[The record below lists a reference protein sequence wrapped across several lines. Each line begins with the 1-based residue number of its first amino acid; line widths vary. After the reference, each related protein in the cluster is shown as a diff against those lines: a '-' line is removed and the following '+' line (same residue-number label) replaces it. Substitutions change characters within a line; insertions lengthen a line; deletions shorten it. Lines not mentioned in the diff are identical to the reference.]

1 MKLFGSTS
9 SAAPPFIGQAQFQ
22 EILRR
27 ANVVREF
34 FLPAD
39 RARWIDRRYTLG
51 RWDARALRP
60 HNTGVRLQ
68 EPYASGHGRT
78 PELDTQNDLGKLVR
92 SIAELRKI
100 PELAGVVLSRESLVG
115 SQQGTMPG
123 KRIQFG
129 LECPADGRYLDE
141 KAAARECYRALRRSL
156 FWAGYAVEH
165 PTTGFD
171 PSTGLAGLAA
181 WARTVLLRR
190 RRQIPRRWFLVLIPL
205 LFVGLGVGV
214 RSCLPNP
221 ATFFGTAVNTDS
233 LIVLYDKSA
242 SMEVY
247 LAQVRDETKK
257 LLEERSRRSGEQF
270 ADLIAYDQE
279 SASALEGLQPV
290 TADNIK
296 KITDFMNS
304 LIPGGRTNLAA
315 GMDLAA
321 EEVSRHGRKTT
332 LLIFTDG
339 EDKSI
344 PEMLKDK
351 DKILAKFKGVPIAV
365 HAVTPRLLAPG
376 ADPRPVTTDE
386 KTLRDF
392 CEAFNGQFGPT
403 KGVQ

>member
-9 SAAPPFIGQAQFQ
+9 SAAPPLIGQAQFR
-22 EILRR
+22 EVLRR

-39 RARWIDRRYTLG
+39 RARWVGRRYSLG
-51 RWDARALRP
+51 RWAARALRP
-60 HNTGVRLQ
+60 RNTGVRLQ
-68 EPYASGHGRT
+68 EPYACGPGQK
-78 PELDTQNDLGKLVR
+78 PEVDTQNDLGKLVQ
-92 SIAELRKI
+92 SVAELRKV

-129 LECPADGRYLDE
+129 LKCPSDGRYLDE
-141 KAAARECYRALRRSL
+141 KAAARECYRALRRGL
-156 FWAGYAVEH
+156 FRAGYTVEH

-190 RRQIPRRWFLVLIPL
+190 RQIPRRWFLVLIPL
-205 LFVGLGVGV
+205 LLVGLGVRG
-214 RSCLPNP
+214 CLPNP
-221 ATFFGTAVNTDS
+221 ATFFGTAIETDS

-247 LAQVRDETKK
+247 LAQVRDESKK
-257 LLEERSRRSGEQF
+257 LLEERSRRSGDQF

-279 SASALEGLQPV
+279 SASALDGLRPV
-290 TADNIK
+290 TADSIK
-296 KITDFMNS
+296 KITGFMNS

-351 DKILAKFKGVPIAV
+351 DKVLAKFKGVPITV
-365 HAVTPRLLAPG
+365 NAVTPRLLEPG

-386 KTLRDF
+386 KTLQDF
-392 CEAFNGQFGPT
+392 CKAFNGQFGPT
-403 KGVQ
+403 KGAK

>member
-1 MKLFGSTS
+1 
-9 SAAPPFIGQAQFQ
+9 
-22 EILRR
+22 
-27 ANVVREF
+27 
-34 FLPAD
+34 
-39 RARWIDRRYTLG
+39 
-51 RWDARALRP
+51 
-60 HNTGVRLQ
+60 
-68 EPYASGHGRT
+68 
-78 PELDTQNDLGKLVR
+78 
-92 SIAELRKI
+92 
-100 PELAGVVLSRESLVG
+100 
-115 SQQGTMPG
+115 MPG

-141 KAAARECYRALRRSL
+141 KAAARACYRALRRGL

-165 PTTGFD
+165 PTTGFV

-190 RRQIPRRWFLVLIPL
+190 RQISRRWFLLLIPL
-205 LFVGLGVGV
+205 LLVGLGVRG
-214 RSCLPNP
+214 CLPNP
-221 ATFFGTAVNTDS
+221 ATFFGIAVDRDS

-242 SMEVY
+242 SMEEY
-247 LAQVRDETKK
+247 LAQVRDESKK

-279 SASALEGLQPV
+279 SASALDGLQPV

-296 KITDFMNS
+296 KIMDFMNS
-304 LIPGGRTNLAA
+304 LIPGGWTNLAA

-351 DKILAKFKGVPIAV
+351 DKVLAKFKGVPITV
-365 HAVTPRLLAPG
+365 YAVTPRLLKPG
-376 ADPRPVTTDE
+376 ADARPATADE

-403 KGVQ
+403 KGAP

>member
-1 MKLFGSTS
+1 
-9 SAAPPFIGQAQFQ
+9 
-22 EILRR
+22 
-27 ANVVREF
+27 VVREF

-39 RARWIDRRYTLG
+39 RAQWVGRRYTLG
-51 RWDARALRP
+51 RWAARALRP
-60 HNTGVRLQ
+60 HNIGVRLQ
-68 EPYASGHGRT
+68 EPYASGPSQT
-78 PELDTQNDLGKLVR
+78 PQADTQNDLGKLVR
-92 SIAELRKI
+92 SVAELRKI

-115 SQQGTMPG
+115 IQQGTMPG

-141 KAAARECYRALRRSL
+141 KAAAHECYQALRWSL

-181 WARTVLLRR
+181 WARNVLLRR
-190 RRQIPRRWFLVLIPL
+190 RRQISRRWFLVLIPL
-205 LFVGLGVGV
+205 LLVGLGVRG
-214 RSCLPNP
+214 CLPNP
-221 ATFFGTAVNTDS
+221 ATFFGVAIDKDS

-242 SMEVY
+242 SMEDY

-257 LLEERSRRSGEQF
+257 LLEERSRRSGEHF

-279 SASALEGLQPV
+279 SASALDELRPV
-290 TADNIK
+290 TADSIK

-332 LLIFTDG
+332 LLVFTDG

-351 DKILAKFKGVPIAV
+351 DKVLAKFKGVPITV
-365 HAVTPRLLAPG
+365 HAVTPRLLKPG

-403 KGVQ
+403 KGAP